1 MFLECFLSV
10 LFYVFGDIGGIQTFG
25 IHTEYIGNTPRILL
39 EYFLNTLGI
48 LWMYLGKYLGIFWE
62 YIRNTLRIHT
72 LGIVWA

>member
-39 EYFLNTLGI
+39 EYLGNTLDVPWEIFGNI
-48 LWMYLGKYLGIFWE
+48 LGI
-62 YIRNTLRIHT
+62 H
-72 LGIVWA
+72 